1 MQLSC
6 PKCGTRDVS
15 TLPQMPH
22 ALENQRM
29 GEWSLEIRSLS
40 ALLSTGF
47 EHLERAILS
56 PAPLDCDP
64 AALRRYSL

>member
-1 MQLSC
+1 
-6 PKCGTRDVS
+6 
-15 TLPQMPH
+15 MPH
-22 ALENQRM
+22 ALEDQRV

-40 ALLSTGF
+40 ALLSPGF

-64 AALRRYSL
+64 AALRRYSLSLSGVPLQFRQFPRV